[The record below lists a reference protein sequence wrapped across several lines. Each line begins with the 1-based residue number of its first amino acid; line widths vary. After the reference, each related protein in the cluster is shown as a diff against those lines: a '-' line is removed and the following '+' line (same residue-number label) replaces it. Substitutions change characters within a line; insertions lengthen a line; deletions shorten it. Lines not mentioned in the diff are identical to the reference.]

1 MSNETS
7 ATAGDLG
14 CCSGGRDSCLC
25 SCISRAANVAR
36 VPVGPAHGSGRLRHW
51 RALGPWKAT
60 KGGLKRDST
69 PTAQPKCCLV
79 DSCSVARNFRN
90 ILENIEKDF
99 IRQIVPWT
107 HTHAAEDIRSI
118 VVSGKLTTIYRNR
131 RAPARRVSCLCVR
144 AIKPPPLHS
153 LRHIA

>member
-51 RALGPWKAT
+51 RALGPWKAM
-60 KGGLKRDST
+60 KGGLT
-69 PTAQPKCCLV
+69 PQMLPV
-79 DSCSVARNFRN
+79 DSCSVGFGRAESETDSRNNKPTKGVGCPHDLWIQSRNFRN
-90 ILENIEKDF
+90 ILKNIEKDF

-107 HTHAAEDIRSI
+107 HTHAAEGIRSI
-118 VVSGKLTTIYRNR
+118 
-131 RAPARRVSCLCVR
+131 
-144 AIKPPPLHS
+144 
-153 LRHIA
+153 